1 MTKGVREFAVSTF
14 NSTLPQRAE
23 LGDTKFRAEV
33 MNLIIMTFG
42 VSVSSASTHYNFAKT
57 EAEKNTPELVK
68 GLGRAADKK
77 GGRKPI
83 HVVDVVKVRNGEVVA
98 TGLSRAAA
106 EKLIQAAVD
115 GGKAKLKIKEVEA
128 VAPVAA
134 EATLAVETALNVDA
148 LAGAEDAVATDA
160 APEAPAEDAVAA

>member
-1 MTKGVREFAVSTF
+1 MTRGIREFAVSTF

-23 LGDTKFRAEV
+23 LGNTKFRAEV
-33 MNLIIMTFG
+33 MNLIIMAFG

-57 EAEKNTPELVK
+57 EAEKNTPDLVK
-68 GLGRAADKK
+68 GLGRADDKK

-83 HVVDVVKVRNGEVVA
+83 HVVDVVKVRNGDVVA

-115 GGKAKLKIKEVEA
+115 SGKAKLKIKEVET
-128 VAPVAA
+128 VAETATDAA
-134 EATLAVETALNVDA
+134 PALNVDA
-148 LAGAEDAVATDA
+148 LAGADTEATA
-160 APEAPAEDAVAA
+160 ETASAAPAEDAVAA